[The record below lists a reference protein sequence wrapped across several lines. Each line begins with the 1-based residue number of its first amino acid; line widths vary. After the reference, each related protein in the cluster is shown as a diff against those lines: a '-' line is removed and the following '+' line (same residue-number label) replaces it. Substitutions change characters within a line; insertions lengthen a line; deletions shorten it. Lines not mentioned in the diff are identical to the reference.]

1 MHVASN
7 TLKLAVSLSLAV
19 TRINFVKVSQCYVYN
34 VYYHHAADQLY
45 VFGRVCGGGKVEYM
59 NERELP
65 LDLTMNHYPVMVS
78 TATCRLMTCDDLPS
92 HCAQVCYF
100 SVIGLAHQTQTRI
113 GYFGAE
119 E

>member
-34 VYYHHAADQLY
+34 VYYPHATDQLY
-45 VFGRVCGGGKVEYM
+45 VLGRVCGGGKDEYM

-65 LDLTMNHYPVMVS
+65 LDLTMNHQPVIVS
-78 TATCRLMTCDDLPS
+78 TATCWLMT
-92 HCAQVCYF
+92 
-100 SVIGLAHQTQTRI
+100 
-113 GYFGAE
+113 
-119 E
+119 